1 MTRIQSW
8 NRVWNVCQGWILATL
23 LMGSA
28 WAASDFDQARKAYEQ
43 GDQEA
48 AVAGFERALQGAPG
62 GVGVLYNL
70 GNAYYM
76 KQDYEKSI
84 NAYLLALKL
93 NPDSAECHF
102 NIASA
107 FRDNKQFKEAEL
119 HYETSLKLNKSNP
132 ETYY

>member
-1 MTRIQSW
+1 L
-8 NRVWNVCQGWILATL
+8 N
-23 LMGSA
+23 
-28 WAASDFDQARKAYEQ
+28 
-43 GDQEA
+43 
-48 AVAGFERALQGAPG
+48 APA
-62 GVGVLYNL
+62 LYNL

-107 FRDNKQFKEAEL
+107 FRDNK
-119 HYETSLKLNKSNP
+119 
-132 ETYY
+132 

>member
-1 MTRIQSW
+1 LGETQKAIKYYLRAIELREIQKLPPKSETQY
-8 NRVWNVCQGWILATL
+8 NLGNAYCVLKQLD
-23 LMGSA
+23 SA
-28 WAASDFDQARKAYEQ
+28 IAAYKKAVEL
-43 GDQEA
+43 DH
-48 AVAGFERALQGAPG
+48 LNAPA
-62 GVGVLYNL
+62 LYNL

-107 FRDNKQFKEAEL
+107 FRDNK
-119 HYETSLKLNKSNP
+119 
-132 ETYY
+132 